1 MRFEY
6 DFSGYVTKNDLR
18 CLDGKTI
25 RHGAFKDQ
33 NGMIVPLV
41 WNHAHDDP
49 SKVLGRILLEDR
61 DDGVY
66 GYASVNDTRNGQH
79 AKSMVMHGDV
89 DSFSIWANQL
99 TLNGEDVMHG
109 TIREVSLVLA
119 GANPGAHIDNII
131 AHSNEAVDGMLIW
144 SGEDL
149 VIEHG
154 VFEEKE
160 NNMETENEKVLAHAD
175 EEEKKEPESEK
186 TVGEVYESLTEEQKT
201 AVNIIIGLAIEEA
214 KKEGDNSEMKHNV
227 FDSAAND
234 EYIAH
239 AAEVQKNVD
248 AALKDGKKYGSLKEA
263 FIAHG
268 IDNVNYIA
276 HTNELPQYLQ
286 DANTMVDAEGNPY
299 GIANIDYL
307 FPDARAISNTPDF
320 IRREDAW
327 VRVVM
332 NGMHRTPFSRIKSI
346 HADITKD
353 EARARGYVKG
363 NRKVEEVFPLLRR
376 TTTPT
381 TIYKKQKLDRD
392 DVIDITDLDVV
403 AYMKGEMRIQLD
415 EEIARAVLIGDG
427 RDSSSDDKINEGNIR
442 PIVSD
447 DELYTLKYTMV
458 VNNADD
464 TAKNV
469 KDFMRMIVKKRKEYK
484 GSGTPILFTS
494 EDILSDMLLLEDLN
508 GRVIYD
514 SMEKL
519 YKYLRVSAI
528 VTVPQF
534 ENWVYE
540 NSIAAAATF
549 GDDYEEHKLM
559 GIVVNLNDYNY
570 GADKGGAVSMFD
582 DFDIDFNQMK
592 YLIETRGSGALV
604 KPHAA
609 QAFFMAEEST

>member
-6 DFSGYVTKNDLR
+6 DFSGYVTKNDLL

-25 RHGAFKDQ
+25 RHGAFKEQ
-33 NGMIVPLV
+33 NGTIVPLV
-41 WNHAHDDP
+41 WNHAHNDP
-49 SKVLGRILLEDR
+49 SKVLGKVLLEDR

-66 GYASVNDTRNGQH
+66 GYASVNDTKNGQH

-89 DSFSIWANQL
+89 DSFSIWANKL

-109 TIREVSLVLA
+109 TIREVSLVFA

-131 AHSNEAVDGMLIW
+131 AHSDEDVDGVLIW

-149 VIEHG
+149 AIEHG

-160 NNMETENEKVLAHAD
+160 NNMEETNTISHAD
-175 EEEKKEPESEK
+175 EEKKSGK
-186 TVGEVYESLTEEQKT
+186 TVGQVYETLTEEQKT
-201 AVNIIIGLAIEEA
+201 AVNIIIGLAVEEA
-214 KKEGDNSEMKHNV
+214 KKKGDDSEMKHNV

-234 EYIAH
+234 EYLAH
-239 AAEVQKNVD
+239 AAEVQQNVN

-268 IDNVNYIA
+268 IDNVNYVA
-276 HTNELPQYLQ
+276 HAEDLPQYLQ

-307 FPDARAISNTPDF
+307 FPDARAVSNTPDF

-327 VRVVM
+327 VRIVM

-403 AYMKGEMRIQLD
+403 AYMKGEMRIMLD

-427 RDSSSDDKINEGNIR
+427 RDASSDDKINEGNIR
-442 PIVSD
+442 PIVAD
-447 DELYTLKYTMV
+447 DDLYTLKYTVDMT
-458 VNNADD
+458 NATTED
-464 TAKNV
+464 AQV
-469 KDFMRMIVKKRKEYK
+469 KAFMRMIVKKRKEYK
-484 GSGTPILFTS
+484 GSGTPTLFTS
-494 EDILSDMLLLEDLN
+494 EDMLSSMLLLED
-508 GRVIYD
+508 GIGHVIYD

-519 YKYLRVSAI
+519 CKYLRVSSI

-534 ENWVYE
+534 ENWVLE
-540 NSIAAAATF
+540 DSITTSVTF
-549 GDDYEEHKLM
+549 GDGASGKHQLL
-559 GIVVNLNDYNY
+559 GLLVNLTDYNF

-604 KPHAA
+604 KPHSA
-609 QAFFMAEEST
+609 QAFFVEVNGAVSDGD